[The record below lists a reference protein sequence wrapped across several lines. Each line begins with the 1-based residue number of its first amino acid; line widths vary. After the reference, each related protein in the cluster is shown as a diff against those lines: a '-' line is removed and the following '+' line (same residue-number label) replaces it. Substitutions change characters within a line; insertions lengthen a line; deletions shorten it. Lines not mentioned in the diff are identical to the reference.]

1 MKDVVEKRA
10 PKRFN
15 HVAQALAADC
25 LALVPSAGAGT
36 TMTWSHSADT
46 DAVASTRGSGVRAL
60 DKRALFRCPS
70 LFALSSL
77 SFFFFFFFLLFSRG
91 RPVSVGEER
100 EREHGTGEVETIR
113 WHARE
118 TAEDAVLSLPLL
130 PATALRFLSSHPI
143 RSPPL
148 AHPRPPS
155 GAPLPACLPILTDDD
170 RR

>member
-77 SFFFFFFFLLFSRG
+77 SFFFFFFFLLFFPLAVALSLSGRRG
-91 RPVSVGEER
+91 KGN
-100 EREHGTGEVETIR
+100 T
-113 WHARE
+113 ARE
-118 TAEDAVLSLPLL
+118 KWKLYDGMPGRRQRTRCCLSLSSRPL
-130 PATALRFLSSHPI
+130 PCVSYHPI
-143 RSPPL
+143 PSDPL
-148 AHPRPPS
+148 PS
-155 GAPLPACLPILTDDD
+155 LTPAPLPVPLFL
-170 RR
+170 RVFQS